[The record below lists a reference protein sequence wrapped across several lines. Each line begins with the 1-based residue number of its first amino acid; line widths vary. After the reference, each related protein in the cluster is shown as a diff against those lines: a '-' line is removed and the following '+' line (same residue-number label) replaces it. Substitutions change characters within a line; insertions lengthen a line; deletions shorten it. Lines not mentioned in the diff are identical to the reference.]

1 MNKGMTIVLVV
12 IVCTTIVQGF
22 PMFKGSPCYCR
33 KTVKAVKVTDIE
45 TISIIDPSINCD
57 KIEMIIT
64 LKAPRRQRCLNPR
77 SKQAKAII
85 KSIERMRNIKIHK

>member
-1 MNKGMTIVLVV
+1 MNKGMIIVLAV
-12 IVCTTIVQGF
+12 IICTTFVQGF
-22 PMFKGSPCYCR
+22 PMFKRRRCHCID
-33 KTVKAVKVTDIE
+33 TVKAVKVTDIE
-45 TISIIDPSINCD
+45 KISIIQPSINCD

-85 KSIERMRNIKIHK
+85 KNNLKKVND